1 MNCTQCCYCSEYED
15 TFTCTLTNKTVTSFN
30 WCVNFWIPLNFTI
43 NYNPVLYDSRD
54 EPYYKK
60 AYQYFHRRRPNI
72 ILNKNS
78 NTPISNEDSKTTA
91 SNP

>member
-1 MNCTQCCYCSEYED
+1 MNCIECCYCSEYED
-15 TFTCTLTNKTVTSFN
+15 TLTCTLTNKTISPFN
-30 WCVNFWIPLNFTI
+30 WCDNFGIPRNFIT
-43 NYNPVLYDSRD
+43 NYNPIVYDSRD

-60 AYQYFHRRRPNI
+60 AYPYFHRRSRNI

-78 NTPISNEDSKTTA
+78 NTPISNEDSKTPA